1 MAREVIIKPEVVD
14 YLTELINVLYKEEYF
29 GFFESSL
36 EYVDKIID
44 FIFEIPQAKPKL
56 TKKNRFGNYYCTYKP
71 NKNTS
76 WYIVFDVE
84 DNIYLVKLITNNHS
98 SYYPIY
104 IKG

>member
-1 MAREVIIKPEVVD
+1 MAQQVIIKPEVVD
-14 YLTELINVLYKEEYF
+14 YLTDLINVLYQEEYF

-44 FIFEIPQAKPKL
+44 FIFEIPKAKSKF
-56 TKKNRFGNYYCTYKP
+56 TRKNRFGNYYCTYKP

-84 DNIYLVKLITNNHS
+84 DDVYLVKLITNNHS
-98 SYYPIY
+98 SNYPIY
-104 IKG
+104 IK